1 MNSPESILMDAEN
14 FCRYAKEQTGI
25 AIDGKVSDDV
35 FDPVIEAYMK
45 KQGLSYD
52 EAADRTASYWAF
64 QSWRKTKAVYL
75 FDDSL
80 LAALRETED
89 TQMHIEMMRRLPV
102 SSFFISPKTATP
114 GTFLGAFITV
124 EISPDNTCLVGVV
137 IISDHD
143 EANHRIA
150 SHQHCMRFAEGES
163 IETVVARLIESDYN
177 QFAPEMKNSS
187 FEYMYKEPLTM
198 AVNAAYYLSAIN
210 SDVKAVKTAKGKKV
224 SRPNGTKLTLRK
236 WEVGYRI
243 GATLSTKGKA
253 DREGDASEKVRH
265 GTERPRP
272 HLRRAHWHHYWC
284 GEGRTRL
291 EVRWIAPCFVNAESE
306 EDLIATEHKIG
317 E

>member
-150 SHQHCMRFAEGES
+150 SHQHPES
-163 IETVVARLIESDYN
+163 
-177 QFAPEMKNSS
+177 
-187 FEYMYKEPLTM
+187 
-198 AVNAAYYLSAIN
+198 VNLVHQSKYPP
-210 SDVKAVKTAKGKKV
+210 V
-224 SRPNGTKLTLRK
+224 
-236 WEVGYRI
+236 
-243 GATLSTKGKA
+243 
-253 DREGDASEKVRH
+253 
-265 GTERPRP
+265 
-272 HLRRAHWHHYWC
+272 
-284 GEGRTRL
+284 
-291 EVRWIAPCFVNAESE
+291 
-306 EDLIATEHKIG
+306 
-317 E
+317 